1 MMINRR
7 LIGMVPASK
16 AHIAKAVLF
25 QWIGLV
31 SNVIAMFTLGALI
44 AALFEG
50 TARPNST
57 VAAVTIALLCALA
70 RYVCVRLSARESHLA
85 SRPIKHVLREK
96 VYQKL
101 LRLGVGYALH
111 MPTAEVVQATVEGV
125 DQLETYFGA
134 YLPQF
139 FYAML
144 APITLFFALSRVS
157 LPVAA
162 ALLACVPLIP
172 VSIVIIQR
180 IAKKLLAKYWGQ
192 YAKLGDSFLENLQ
205 GLTTLKL
212 FGADG
217 ERHERMNAE
226 AERFRVVTMQV
237 LKMQLN
243 SVTVMD
249 LVAYGGA
256 ALGVLLA
263 VFQLAQGK
271 IHLGGCFAIVMLSA
285 EFFLPL
291 RLLGSYFHVA
301 MNGMSASDRIF
312 RLLDLPEEAEK
323 TSKPGEPP
331 DLRFSHLSFR
341 YHDAPY
347 ALKDISFALDGAG
360 FYGVV
365 GASGSGKS
373 TLASL
378 IGGYLSGYE
387 GSAQIG
393 GVELQEIS
401 RDALHQAVTI
411 VGHNSYIFQGTLAEN
426 LRMGCP
432 ETDDEALWRVL
443 TRVNLSGFISENGG
457 LRFALTERGANL
469 SGGQRQRLAL
479 ARALLKESPI
489 YVLDEATSNIDAESE
504 ADILRE
510 AHALAKTRIV
520 LFISHRLS
528 SVRKADRIFVLE
540 QGRLLESGAHD
551 ALMKKG
557 CVYARLWQAQAAL
570 ETFAQEA
577 AL

>member
-7 LIGMVPASK
+7 LIGMVPESK
-16 AHIAKAVLF
+16 SHIARNVLF
-25 QWIGLV
+25 QWVGLM
-31 SNVIAMFTLGALI
+31 SNVAAMFTLGAMITSLYTASANPASI
-44 AALFEG
+44 ATALGIALF
-50 TARPNST
+50 
-57 VAAVTIALLCALA
+57 CALI
-70 RYVCVRLSARESHLA
+70 RYGSVRLAARESHLA
-85 SRPIKHVLREK
+85 SRPIKHALREK

-101 LRLGVGYALH
+101 LRLGVGYASQI
-111 MPTAEVVQATVEGV
+111 PTAEVVQATVEGV

-144 APITLFFALSRVS
+144 APVTLFFALCGIS

-172 VSIVIIQR
+172 VSIIVIQR

-192 YAKLGDSFLENLQ
+192 YAKLGDHFLENLQ

-212 FGADG
+212 FGADA
-217 ERHERMNAE
+217 ERHANMNQE
-226 AERFRVVTMQV
+226 AEHFRVITMQV

-263 VFQLAQGK
+263 VSQLALGK
-271 IHLGGCFAIVMLSA
+271 IDLGGCFAIVMLSA

-312 RLLDLPEEAEK
+312 RLLDLPEADEPAK
-323 TSKPGEPP
+323 QPGNPL
-331 DLRFSHLSFR
+331 DLHFSHLSFR
-341 YHDAPY
+341 YSNAQY
-347 ALKDISFALDGAG
+347 ALNGISLSLSGTG
-360 FYGVV
+360 FYGIV

-378 IGGYLSGYE
+378 LGGYLGGYE

-393 GVELQEIS
+393 GVELNEIS
-401 RDALHQAVTI
+401 RDALHRFVTI
-411 VGHNSYIFQGTLAEN
+411 VGHNSYIFQGTVAEN

-432 ETDDEALWRVL
+432 AADDEALWHVL
-443 TRVNLSGFISENGG
+443 ARINLADFVRANGG
-457 LRFALTERGANL
+457 LSLALTERGANL

-479 ARALLKESPI
+479 ARALLKDSPV
-489 YVLDEATSNIDAESE
+489 YVLDEATSNIDADSE
-504 ADILRE
+504 AAILQE
-510 AHALAKTRIV
+510 AYALAQTKNV

-528 SVRKADRIFVLE
+528 SVRQADCIFVLE
-540 QGRLLESGAHD
+540 HGRLCESGPHD
-551 ALMKKG
+551 ALLAQDG
-557 CVYARLWQAQAAL
+557 VYTRLWQTQAAL
-570 ETFAQEA
+570 ESFAQEA
-577 AL
+577 VL